1 MKPIFPDCFATHE
14 VALTTVV
21 PEIAMVFA
29 AGLGTRMRP
38 ITDVTP
44 KPLVSVAGRTLID
57 RALDD
62 FTQAGVKTA
71 IVNVHHLA
79 DQIEAHISTRA
90 DPRIVISDERPLL
103 LDQGGGIKKVLP
115 LIGDAPF
122 FICNTDAF
130 WIDAPQ
136 SNLVALARAWDPE
149 KMDAALLLAP
159 TQGSVGVDW
168 EGDFDLAEDGRI
180 IRREGPKPY
189 VYSGVGLIK
198 PQLFAKEK
206 SDVFKLAPFLFS
218 AAESGRLYG
227 VVSSGLW
234 LHVGTVAAIADA
246 EKAIAARRK

>member
-1 MKPIFPDCFATHE
+1 MQNF
-14 VALTTVV
+14 

-38 ITDVTP
+38 LTDVTP

-62 FTQAGVKTA
+62 FAAAGVKTA

-79 DQIEAHISTRA
+79 DQIETHLAGRKE
-90 DPRIVISDERPLL
+90 PRIVISDERPLL

-130 WIDAPQ
+130 WVDAPR
-136 SNLVALARAWDPE
+136 SNLLALAQMWDPE
-149 KMDAALLLAP
+149 KMDAALLLSP

-168 EGDFDLAEDGRI
+168 DGDFDLDADGRI
-180 IRREGPKPY
+180 IRRTGPKHY
-189 VYSGVGLIK
+189 V
-198 PQLFAKEK
+198 
-206 SDVFKLAPFLFS
+206 
-218 AAESGRLYG
+218 
-227 VVSSGLW
+227 
-234 LHVGTVAAIADA
+234 
-246 EKAIAARRK
+246 